1 MFQPGIWGKDEIIS
15 AGPTRCPDGE
25 IGRGKEIGELEGAQA
40 WDPKCGEQNPVERD
54 NSASL
59 PSSASAAPLVYN
71 CHRAM
76 RQGEKPFCCFYS
88 SSSAILENQGH
99 LGLAALCLIISAVIQ
114 TLSSRWLPRTREGNE
129 AGTQLGKAVC
139 KKGVFAFPWSGE
151 LKQTIFSNFS
161 FD

>member
-15 AGPTRCPDGE
+15 AIPTRCPNGE
-25 IGRGKEIGELEGAQA
+25 IGQGKKIGELEGTQA
-40 WDPKCGEQNPVERD
+40 RNPKCGEQSPVGTRQFCFTP
-54 NSASL
+54 L
-59 PSSASAAPLVYN
+59 SASAAPLVYN

-114 TLSSRWLPRTREGNE
+114 TLSSRWLPRTREGNG
-129 AGTQLGKAVC
+129 AGAQLGKAVC
-139 KKGVFAFPWSGE
+139 KKRVFGFPWSGE
-151 LKQTIFSNFS
+151 LKQTIVSNFS
-161 FD
+161 FN